1 MIVGEM
7 APGLRQAADLLSAP
21 GGEGGGG
28 EAGTHGQL
36 GDSGDLSGHWCPIV
50 GRGVN
55 DRVRWWLSPP
65 PPSLELLFAAWED
78 ARSGWFWQLGTDIRY
93 AECYKTARCIFS
105 WLSIH

>member
-65 PPSLELLFAAWED
+65 PPPWSFYSLHGKTHGPD
-78 ARSGWFWQLGTDIRY
+78 GSGN
-93 AECYKTARCIFS
+93 
-105 WLSIH
+105 